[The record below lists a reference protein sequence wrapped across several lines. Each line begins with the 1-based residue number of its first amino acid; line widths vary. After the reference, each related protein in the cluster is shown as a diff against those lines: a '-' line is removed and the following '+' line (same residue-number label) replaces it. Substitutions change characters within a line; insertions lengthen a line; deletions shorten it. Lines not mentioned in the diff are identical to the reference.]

1 MPQWGVATDAKG
13 FRHVAVPGCRGLGG
27 YLPTKPNALEW
38 LWHWLKSVLNPLYST
53 GDRACVK
60 KLGKA
65 RGNGG
70 VVVLG
75 ELGCDVG
82 RQHPELVYATG
93 ACAVEQEQPRRLQVL
108 EVWKLL

>member
-1 MPQWGVATDAKG
+1 MCYGQ
-13 FRHVAVPGCRGLGG
+13 RGG
-27 YLPTKPNALEW
+27 W
-38 LWHWLKSVLNPLYST
+38 
-53 GDRACVK
+53 DRACVK